1 MPMSSSVRLCVL
13 LVGLVP
19 LLATCTQEPEP
30 YHYDP
35 DEIVAEAL
43 EFATNFER
51 MDAMPKASQHG
62 TMDGY
67 GEIYANDVAAEV
79 FRSIDFSDLEDTA
92 EFPRGSILVKN
103 NLGPDMQPLGVL
115 TILAKFE
122 EGYYPEGHDWF
133 WAMVTTDGT
142 PVEDRIGKGQ
152 EIYYCWDCHSSMGPN
167 TDFVIGLTP
176 EELR

>member
-1 MPMSSSVRLCVL
+1 MSHARLGFTHL
-13 LVGLVP
+13 ALVP

-30 YHYDP
+30 IKYDP
-35 DEIVAEAL
+35 DEVVAEAL

-51 MDAMPKASQHG
+51 MDAMPKASVHG

-67 GEIYANDVAAEV
+67 GEIYANEIAADV
-79 FRSIDFSDLEDTA
+79 FRSIDLTNLEDTA

-103 NLGPDMQPLGVL
+103 NLGPDMQPVGVL

-122 EGYYPEGHDWF
+122 EGYYPQGNDWF
-133 WAMVTTDGT
+133 WAMVTTDGE
-142 PVEDRIGKGQ
+142 PVEGRIGNGQ

-167 TDFVIGLTP
+167 TDFVIGLAP